1 MFAEFRR
8 GILRHVELGQER
20 SVRQPHRLIL
30 VGLSCLSILVV
41 AHAQR
46 EFAGT
51 SARVATPKDTPG
63 LELRREAIDEA
74 VSTVGLL
81 RLDVTVT
88 DQAGKTVNGLQRQDF
103 AVIDNDRENQI
114 IAFRAPNLQSAVD
127 KSPTVILVIDTLG
140 LPRELAAFEREQAVQ
155 FLRRNA
161 GRLKSPVTV
170 FSLEDPG
177 FFLAADASID
187 GNALA
192 NSVESDSR
200 IDAFFTAPG
209 KNSLS
214 KIVPA
219 DASLLNFPALAALR
233 ALGTVA
239 TKQDHLPGR
248 KLLVWIGPGP
258 SERATDVNAPYARDV
273 INYSSLGEHRDVRM
287 RELYQKLVWFTTLLR
302 QARITLDCILVGEHQ
317 PIDDKWLR
325 TMEDVPSAGQAN
337 WSSLYR
343 GALAV
348 RTGGQVLAASKDLA
362 RQIADLVETGQT
374 AYTLTFDP
382 TPAAEPDE
390 FHRLK
395 VEVRQPG
402 LVVQTSIG
410 YYDQPF
416 YTDPPDPQ
424 IAHVTEA
431 QLEERVF
438 HGTRG
443 SGHAVRPLSSLELVE
458 RLSRERAEV
467 LSRKLRSNRDW
478 VEMIAAQSA
487 FLPLPSTEILADPP
501 PDPTEQK
508 RMLAAAHDY
517 LSQVIPKL
525 PDFFATRTAT
535 YYGEVVPYSGLDSK
549 VEPQPLHLQNERKDT
564 VVYRRGEEV
573 IEPQRSAQA
582 STGGAPMNTY
592 GIFGPILNSLE
603 QVLNTTG
610 AVAWKEWE
618 KSASGRLA
626 VFSFVNAATPSVTL
640 AGCCYPDGGKNART
654 EIHPGSHGEITIDP
668 ASGAILRFQIEY
680 DMQGF
685 VPTRVSGIV
694 VEYGPVIIDG
704 KAYIV
709 PQYSV
714 SFIRLRSVITLSE
727 WNVGFPTWGPYVT
740 QMNVFHFDQ
749 YHRFISK
756 SRVLPGFEP
765 VP

>member
-1 MFAEFRR
+1 M
-8 GILRHVELGQER
+8 
-20 SVRQPHRLIL
+20 RQLHRLIL

-63 LELRREAIDEA
+63 LELRREAVDEA
-74 VSTVGLL
+74 VSTEGLI
-81 RLDVTVT
+81 RLDVSVT
-88 DQAGKTVNGLQRQDF
+88 DKAGKTVKSLQRQDF
-103 AVIDNDRENQI
+103 AVIDNGRESQI
-114 IAFRAPNLQSAVD
+114 IAFRAPDLQSAVD

-140 LPRELAAFEREQAVQ
+140 LPRELAAFEREQVVQ

-161 GRLKSPVTV
+161 GRLSSPVTV
-170 FSLEDPG
+170 FSLDDSG

-192 NSVESDSR
+192 NAVESDSR
-200 IDAFFTAPG
+200 IDAFFTAPD
-209 KNSLS
+209 KKSRS
-214 KIVPA
+214 KTVPT
-219 DASLLNFPALAALR
+219 DASLINFPALSALR
-233 ALGTVA
+233 ALGTLA
-239 TKQDHLPGR
+239 AKLDHEPGR
-248 KLLVWIGPGP
+248 KLLIWLGPGP
-258 SERATDVNAPYARDV
+258 AERATDVNAPYAKDV
-273 INYSSLGEHRDVRM
+273 INYSSLGEHRDARM
-287 RELYQKLVWFTTLLR
+287 RELFQKLVWFTTLLR
-302 QARITLDCILVGEHQ
+302 QARITLDCIFVGEHQ
-317 PIDDKWLR
+317 PIDDKWLQ
-325 TMEDVPSAGQAN
+325 TLEGVPPADQAN
-337 WSSLYR
+337 WSNLYR
-343 GALAV
+343 GALAI
-348 RTGGQVLAASKDLA
+348 RTGGQVIVASKDLA
-362 RQIADLVETGQT
+362 SQIAGLVETGQT

-390 FHRLK
+390 FHPLK
-395 VEVRQPG
+395 IHVRQPG
-402 LVVQTSIG
+402 LLVHTSTG

-424 IAHVTEA
+424 ITHVTVA
-431 QLEERVF
+431 QLEEQVF

-443 SGHAVRPLSSLELVE
+443 SGYAARPVSSLALVE
-458 RLSRERAEV
+458 RLPRERARV
-467 LSRKLRSNRDW
+467 LSRKLQSNRDW

-487 FLPLPSTEILADPP
+487 FLPLPSSEILADPP
-501 PDPTEQK
+501 PDPIEQK
-508 RMLAAAHDY
+508 RVLAAAKNY
-517 LSQVIPKL
+517 LSEVIPKL

-564 VVYRRGEEV
+564 VIYRRGEEV
-573 IEPQRSAQA
+573 VEPQRSAQA

-592 GIFGPILNSLE
+592 GIFGPILISLE
-603 QVLNTTG
+603 QVLNMTG

-618 KSASGRLA
+618 KSASGPLA
-626 VFSFVNAATPSVTL
+626 VFSFVNAANPLVTL

-694 VEYGPVIIDG
+694 VEYGPVTIDG

-740 QMNVFHFDQ
+740 QMNIFHFDQ